1 MLNLDDELTFCDK
14 KRKGYDMLKDAIEM
28 LAQKGS
34 KAPLYKEVFPQIGEK
49 YNMSA
54 ALEERDIRYLLKKAK
69 CDMSSKK
76 YIKSVANKILK

>member
-54 ALEERDIRYLLKKAK
+54 TSVERDIRYLLKGKVRPVK
-69 CDMSSKK
+69 Q
-76 YIKSVANKILK
+76 KIY

>member
-1 MLNLDDELTFCDK
+1 MNLLFVIK
-14 KRKGYDMLKDAIEM
+14 SARAMIRIKDAIEM
-28 LAQKGS
+28 LAQKGG

-54 ALEERDIRYLLKKAK
+54 ASVERDIRYLLKKAK

>member
-1 MLNLDDELTFCDK
+1 
-14 KRKGYDMLKDAIEM
+14 MLKDAIEM

-54 ALEERDIRYLLKKAK
+54 ASVERDIRYLLKGKVRHVK
-69 CDMSSKK
+69 Q
-76 YIKSVANKILK
+76 KIY

>member
-1 MLNLDDELTFCDK
+1 
-14 KRKGYDMLKDAIEM
+14 M
-28 LAQKGS
+28 LAQNGS

-54 ALEERDIRYLLKKAK
+54 ALEKRDIRYLLKKAK

-76 YIKSVANKILK
+76 YIKSVVNKILK

>member
-1 MLNLDDELTFCDK
+1 MNLLFVIK
-14 KRKGYDMLKDAIEM
+14 SARAMIRIKDAIEM

-54 ALEERDIRYLLKKAK
+54 ASVERDIRYLLKGKVRHVK
-69 CDMSSKK
+69 Q
-76 YIKSVANKILK
+76 KIY

>member
-1 MLNLDDELTFCDK
+1 MNLLFVIKSARAMICI
-14 KRKGYDMLKDAIEM
+14 KDAIEM
-28 LAQKGS
+28 LAQKGG

-54 ALEERDIRYLLKKAK
+54 ASVERDIRYLLKKAK

>member
-14 KRKGYDMLKDAIEM
+14 KRRGYDTHKDAIEM
-28 LAQKGS
+28 LAQKVG

-54 ALEERDIRYLLKKAK
+54 ASVERDIRYLLKGKVRHVK
-69 CDMSSKK
+69 Q
-76 YIKSVANKILK
+76 KIY

>member
-28 LAQKGS
+28 LAQKGGQ
-34 KAPLYKEVFPQIGEK
+34 APLYKEVFPQIGEK

-54 ALEERDIRYLLKKAK
+54 ASVKRDIRYLLKGKVRHVK
-69 CDMSSKK
+69 Q
-76 YIKSVANKILK
+76 KIY